1 MKFRRLLF
9 PIIGFL
15 VLITSSAKPIANANN
30 INHLK
35 NEGNNIVLRMA
46 NSLDNLDDTEDP
58 NEIFSRAL
66 NEYIEEF
73 DSYLDITG
81 LNVFDKE
88 AITLPDFDINYVA
101 PEYYTIMN
109 DYETSFQSGMSSAD
123 LIKYNNFRQ
132 NNAYFDKHITLIETK
147 YLNLNIRPKFNPNL
161 DIKFPLIEHSRSLGL
176 MAILTSAG
184 LSEAII
190 SAFAGCATAL
200 SSALSSAWI
209 PIIGWA
215 IAVGV
220 VVGALIALTVIIV
233 ENWNAICKVID
244 DIKAWFLEEFSM
256 FTEWINSFFSDAVS
270 KGEESLISSRATIGD
285 KTFEFQQVQANDY
298 AKSIAIAQTGR
309 RNYDVFLMQYVKS
322 SSFEIALGMPVSKEF
337 CISNKTHLL
346 GFSSYTW
353 YQNSA
358 RELILKAGTG
368 YTSPSPELHLYNE
381 GTNTAPKF
389 AFKHFHN
396 YTASGVRDESLLA
409 KRTHSFFG
417 LLYWTPNNDGI
428 GEIHPESPKY

>member
-1 MKFRRLLF
+1 M
-9 PIIGFL
+9 
-15 VLITSSAKPIANANN
+15 
-30 INHLK
+30 
-35 NEGNNIVLRMA
+35 
-46 NSLDNLDDTEDP
+46 
-58 NEIFSRAL
+58 
-66 NEYIEEF
+66 
-73 DSYLDITG
+73 DITG

-233 ENWNAICKVID
+233 ENWDAICKVID

-270 KGEESLISSRATIGD
+270 KGEESLISISR
-285 KTFEFQQVQANDY
+285 F
-298 AKSIAIAQTGR
+298 
-309 RNYDVFLMQYVKS
+309 VFN
-322 SSFEIALGMPVSKEF
+322 I
-337 CISNKTHLL
+337 
-346 GFSSYTW
+346 
-353 YQNSA
+353 
-358 RELILKAGTG
+358 
-368 YTSPSPELHLYNE
+368 
-381 GTNTAPKF
+381 
-389 AFKHFHN
+389 
-396 YTASGVRDESLLA
+396 
-409 KRTHSFFG
+409 
-417 LLYWTPNNDGI
+417 
-428 GEIHPESPKY
+428 